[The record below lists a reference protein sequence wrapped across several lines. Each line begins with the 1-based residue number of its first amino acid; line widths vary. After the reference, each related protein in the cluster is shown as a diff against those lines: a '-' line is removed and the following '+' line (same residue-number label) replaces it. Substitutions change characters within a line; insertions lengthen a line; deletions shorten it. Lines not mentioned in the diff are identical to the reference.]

1 MFALQGCLRQ
11 VRVVAEGSGG
21 SCATRGRGRSNRG
34 RSENVRNRAEREAEE
49 KMSEESTGATEQ
61 QTRCVERKVGEEL
74 AAEGLEDGESLEG
87 PW

>member
-1 MFALQGCLRQ
+1 
-11 VRVVAEGSGG
+11 
-21 SCATRGRGRSNRG
+21 
-34 RSENVRNRAEREAEE
+34 
-49 KMSEESTGATEQ
+49 MSEESTGATEQ